1 MYNKLSRKLKEK
13 KGSAMLEF
21 TLLVPF
27 WLIIMFG
34 IMDISAYVNARWDCM
49 MISKTTVRYGSL
61 KMLPNGE
68 NKSEDISKND
78 EDMRK
83 VQNEM
88 ATTVINK
95 GTEEFRQEH
104 SKVYSGAGL
113 GDMVYANTCADVH
126 LNLSSLWGKN
136 SVEVCQ
142 DYMLM
147 RAYIGKKTGK

>member
-61 KMLPNGE
+61 KMLPKGE
-68 NKSEDISKND
+68 GDYSALALNNK
-78 EDMRK
+78 DMEK
-83 VQNEM
+83 VQDEM
-88 ATTVINK
+88 AITVINK
-95 GTEEFRQEH
+95 GTETFRKEH

-147 RAYIGKKTGK
+147 RAYIGKKTE

>member
-1 MYNKLSRKLKEK
+1 MNNKLSRKLKEK

-34 IMDISAYVNARWDCM
+34 IMDTSAYVNARWDCM
-49 MISKTTVRYGSL
+49 MISKTTARYGSL
-61 KMLPNGE
+61 KMLPEGE
-68 NKSEDISKND
+68 GDPGALGKNND
-78 EDMRK
+78 DMRK
-83 VQNEM
+83 VQSEM

-95 GTEEFRQEH
+95 GTETWDQ
-104 SKVYSGAGL
+104 SSSTVYSGAGL

-136 SVEVCQ
+136 SIKVCQ
-142 DYMLM
+142 DYMMM
-147 RAYIGKKTGK
+147 RAYIGKKTER